1 MKKIAVMFSGNG
13 TDFQA
18 LIDGEKAGAF
28 DGKIVVAI
36 ASNDR
41 AFGIERARTAG
52 IDCYI
57 CPKMNYRTAEAR
69 DVAVREI
76 CVRYDVDLIV
86 LAGYL
91 GILTDPLLDWYKGRI
106 INIHPALLPKF
117 GGKGMYGLNVHKAVI
132 DAGEKKSGA
141 TVHYSV
147 KEIDAGAIILQRS
160 LDVLPD
166 DTPESLQKRILE
178 QIEHPLLVEAVAMLC
193 ARSDDGNA
201 LADGGKDR

>member
-1 MKKIAVMFSGNG
+1 MKNIAVMFSGNG

-18 LIDGEKAGAF
+18 LIDGQKNGAF
-28 DGKIVVAI
+28 DGRIVVAI

-41 AFGIERARTAG
+41 AFGIERARQAG
-52 IDCYI
+52 IDCYV
-57 CPKMNYRTAEAR
+57 CAKYAYRTEEAR
-69 DVAVREI
+69 DTAVREI
-76 CVRYDVDLIV
+76 CVRYGVDLIV

-91 GILTDPLLDWYKGRI
+91 GILTDPLLDWYAGKI

-132 DAGEKKSGA
+132 EAGEKVSGA

-160 LDVLPD
+160 LEVLPD

-193 ARSDDGNA
+193 AQEDEPVVEEDEE
-201 LADGGKDR
+201 